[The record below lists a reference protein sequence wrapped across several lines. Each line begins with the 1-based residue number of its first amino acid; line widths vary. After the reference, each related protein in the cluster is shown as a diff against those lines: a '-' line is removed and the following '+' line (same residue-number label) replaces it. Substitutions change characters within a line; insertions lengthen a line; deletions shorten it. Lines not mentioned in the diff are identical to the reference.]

1 MNSSIGSNLPRIKV
15 LNQFA
20 IKEVIYKFGPV
31 SRLEI
36 AERLGLT
43 LPTITTSVS
52 TMIKKGLLVEV
63 DNNSGVKTLGRKTM
77 LVDINRDYARYI
89 GIEIRSSGRRA
100 VLTDIKGEMIE
111 SVADESQVF
120 EYVDALKSASSLFSS
135 LLDKAGLTCDDIE
148 SVGLTIPGL
157 VDSENGML
165 MIHPGTKWKEKNLV
179 SDFISLTGYKGRVFV
194 ENNTIAR
201 AFSAS
206 MFNGKLLGGADSMA
220 YMFVSIG
227 IGCPLLSD
235 IRAHF
240 GRVTGEG
247 EVGHM
252 IMNPRGPKCACG
264 NHGCLEAYSSE
275 RAMEAEAVEAAERG
289 DSPALAEVLKKNGKI
304 KLDDILSASSN
315 GDKKASSIINRA
327 IEYLGL
333 SIANIDNFVR
343 PECIVIEARIF
354 DDMDHRK
361 KLLEVIHKNLYRGTM
376 SDSSFYF
383 LGRDEYSGAKGAVA
397 TAIRHDLEIFVE

>member
-20 IKEVIYKFGPV
+20 IKEIIYKFGPV

-63 DNNSGVKTLGRKTM
+63 DNQSGVKTLGRKTM

-100 VLTDIKGEMIE
+100 VLTDIKGGVIE
-111 SVADESQVF
+111 SVSDESQVT
-120 EYVDALKSASSLFSS
+120 EYEDAQKSAASLFSK
-135 LLDKAGLTCDDIE
+135 LLEKSGLTSDDIE
-148 SVGLTIPGL
+148 AVGLTIPGL
-157 VDSENGML
+157 VDSGNGML
-165 MIHPGTKWKEKNLV
+165 IIHPGTKWKEKNLV
-179 SDFISLTGYKGRVFV
+179 SDFLSLTGYKGRVFV

-201 AFSAS
+201 SFSTS
-206 MFNGKLLGGADSMA
+206 MFNGKLLSGADSMA

-235 IRAHF
+235 IKAHF

-252 IMNPRGPKCACG
+252 VMNPRGPKCACG

-275 RAMEAEAVEAAERG
+275 RAMEAEAVEAAEKG
-289 DSPALAEVLKKNGKI
+289 ESPLFAEILAENGKI
-304 KLDDILSASSN
+304 TVDDILSASKD
-315 GDKKASSIINRA
+315 GDRKASSIISRA

-354 DDMDHRK
+354 DDVDNRR
-361 KLLEVIHKNLYRGTM
+361 KLLDVIHKNLYRGTM
-376 SDSSFYF
+376 SDSAFYF
-383 LGRDEYSGAKGAVA
+383 LSCDEYSGARGASA
-397 TAIRHDLEIFVE
+397 TAVRHDLEIFIE

>member
-15 LNQFA
+15 QNQFA
-20 IKEVIYKFGPV
+20 IKEVIYKFGPI

-52 TMIKKGLLVEV
+52 NMIKKGLLVEV
-63 DNNSGVKTLGRKTM
+63 CDNRDVKTLGRKTM
-77 LVDINRDYARYI
+77 LVDINRDYAFFI

-100 VLTDIKGEMIE
+100 VLTNIKGEVTRAV
-111 SVADESQVF
+111 SDESQLSS
-120 EYVDALKSASSLFSS
+120 YDDAIESASSLFSS
-135 LLDKAGLTCDDIE
+135 LLEKSALAASDIE

-157 VDSENGML
+157 VDSEKRKL
-165 MIHPGTKWKEKNLV
+165 LIHPGTKWKDRNLAF
-179 SDFISLTGYKGRVFV
+179 DFMSKTGYSGNVFV

-201 AFSAS
+201 AYATS
-206 MFNGKLLGGADSMA
+206 MFNTGLIGNADSMA

-235 IRAHF
+235 IKAHF

-252 IMNPRGPKCACG
+252 VMNPRGPKCACG

-275 RAMEAEAVEAAERG
+275 RMMDAEALEAAENG
-289 DSPALAEVLKKNGKI
+289 DSPILAEKLKNNGKI
-304 KLDDILSASSN
+304 CFDDILSASDE
-315 GDKKASSIINRA
+315 GDRKASLIISRA
-327 IEYLGL
+327 VEYLGL

-343 PECIVIEARIF
+343 PECVVIEARIF
-354 DDMDHRK
+354 ENTDNRRKLMD
-361 KLLEVIHKNLYRGTM
+361 VIQKNLYRGTM
-376 SDSSFYF
+376 SESHIYF
-383 LGRDEYSGAKGAVA
+383 LGRDEYSGAKGAAA
-397 TAIRHDLEIFVE
+397 TAIRHDLEFFIE